1 MSTVKIPYINELRR
15 FIPDSFINGDDLPLE
30 LENIIESGAEL
41 HYYSENADDEFDFA
55 RLKMIVDDAIQSG
68 ESPPNTDIKLSERL
82 HIFYSE
88 LMIDRKVL
96 SNTDVWDFLTVFH
109 CNSYARWRYP
119 GRAGKP
125 TPKTRYVGGNLG
137 DNVLSR
143 LWFIAE
149 MTHDSERDDP
159 YEITKQIANASAP
172 QDTINFMVDTRFPN
186 NKKVLSSII
195 TFIAEKEMDS
205 RGIQYLFPRMRAM
218 NATVKCILLNNDE
231 INNHMQN
238 FHDMYLETLENETQ

>member
-149 MTHDSERDDP
+149 MTHDSDRDDP
-159 YEITKQIANASAP
+159 YEITKRITDASAP
-172 QDTINFMVDTRFPN
+172 QETINFMVDTRLPN
-186 NKKVLSSII
+186 SKKVLSSII
-195 TFIAEKEMDS
+195 TFIAENEMDDL
-205 RGIQYLFPRMRAM
+205 GIKNLFVKMRIL
-218 NATVKCILLNNDE
+218 NATVKCVSMDNKAIKNYMRVFHE
-231 INNHMQN
+231 I
-238 FHDMYLETLENETQ
+238 YTTS